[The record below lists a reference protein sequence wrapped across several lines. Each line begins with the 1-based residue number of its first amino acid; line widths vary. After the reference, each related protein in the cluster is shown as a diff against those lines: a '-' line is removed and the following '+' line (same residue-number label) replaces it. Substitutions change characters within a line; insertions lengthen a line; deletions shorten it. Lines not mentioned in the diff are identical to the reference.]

1 MVLSPLT
8 VENLFTTRGI
18 LAYVGAPALVCLLTV
33 AGVAYYR
40 NVAMSRGII
49 AKINFRTLHERTV
62 PRGGGIVFAAV
73 VSAAVIAAWLAGQL
87 PGRLMLAFGIGGA
100 AAGAI
105 GFVDDIHEIRALPK
119 LVAQLCLALWL
130 FAILYRPLYAPF
142 LQAGFGLAS
151 AMIVALLL
159 LFISVWLI
167 NVYNFIDG
175 IDGLAIS
182 GAVFICCAVMIVL
195 AISRGDE
202 RLLFI
207 AALLAA
213 SSIGFLFFNLP
224 PASIFMGDAGSIFL
238 GYCFGAMLLITV
250 LSGQISAW
258 TWLTILG
265 YFVGDTTTTSLARV
279 VLVGRNWYGV
289 HRSHAYQ
296 NLARIYKSHA
306 RVTYG
311 VVAYNVLWALPLAVW
326 SVTMPQWA
334 PVAAGLSLAPAVI
347 WTLKFGPTLSSN

>member
-1 MVLSPLT
+1 MT
-8 VENLFTTRGI
+8 MENLFNTRGI
-18 LAYVGAPALVCLLTV
+18 LAYVGAPVLVCLVTV

-40 NVAMSRGII
+40 NLAISRGIV
-49 AKINFRTLHERTV
+49 AKINFRTLHEKIV
-62 PRGGGIVFAAV
+62 PTGGGIVFATV
-73 VSAAVIAAWLAGQL
+73 VSAAIIAAWLAGQL
-87 PGRLMLAFGIGGA
+87 PGRLMLAFGLGGG

-105 GFVDDIHEIRALPK
+105 GFVDDIHEIRPLQK
-119 LVAQLCLALWL
+119 LAAQLCLALWL
-130 FAILYRPLYAPF
+130 FAILYQPLYAP
-142 LQAGFGLAS
+142 LLRAGFGIAS
-151 AMIVALLL
+151 AVVVLLL

-195 AISRGDE
+195 AIGHGDE

-238 GYCFGAMLLITV
+238 GYFFGAMLLITV

-265 YFVGDTTTTSLARV
+265 YFVADTTTTSLARV
-279 VLVGRNWYGV
+279 VLVRRNWYGV

-306 RVTYG
+306 KVTYG
-311 VVAYNVLWALPLAVW
+311 VIAYNVLWALPLAVL
-326 SVTMPQWA
+326 SVRMPEWA
-334 PVAAGLSLAPAVI
+334 PAAAGLSLAPAVI
-347 WTLKFGPTLSSN
+347 WTLKFGPTLSSD